1 MSAEFK
7 VAVIG
12 SGPAGLSAAARAARI
27 GLSHVLIERA
37 PHLADTIFKYF
48 RGKLVMATPD
58 NLELRSEL
66 GFKQGLREEVLQVW
80 DEGLAGL
87 SVNCRLASEVASL
100 KGHRGA
106 FAIGIAD
113 GEEVTAE
120 YVVLAIGVQGNL
132 RKLTIPGAELPFVRY
147 QLDDA
152 RDFHG
157 SEIAVIGNGDSAIET
172 ALALAQNNFV
182 TLVNRGEEFPRAK
195 GANRSK
201 IQALIQADQVSMV
214 ANAASKRIEPGYLV
228 LEVKNADHEV
238 RVPCD
243 HVIARIGAAPP
254 RHFVETLG
262 VTFEGSG
269 EETHPRLSRHYES
282 ENLPGLYVIGALAGY
297 PLIKQCL
304 NQGYEVIEY
313 IAARESRTQEA
324 DYLLSKADELIQ
336 QKLRTAGVS
345 ISVPALVKRIKRVP
359 LYASLTEL
367 RINELLGHSRIHRLP
382 AGTAVCKRGDY
393 AESVYT
399 ILDGEVGIQ
408 IEPAEPSEM
417 LRLGPDQFFGE
428 LALLSGRRRTRTV
441 VATAPSLLLEID
453 RNTMLR
459 LVDAVPEIK
468 TVIDAAAALRYIKVY
483 LAPGVTDDRTI
494 EKLLGVPETREFKPG
509 EVLIA
514 EGDTSDRSLYLVRKG
529 SVMISRQ
536 IAGKEIV
543 YAYLPAGNYV
553 GEMATLLE
561 QPRTAT
567 VRAAI
572 TTEAIRIDGDTFARL
587 RAEVP
592 GFGEDLDRTLK
603 KRLAEQAK
611 AADTANPVLIESFA
625 KVGFGEA
632 TDVLLIDE
640 SLCIRCDNCEKACAE
655 THDGISRLDREAG
668 PTFGTLHVPTACR
681 HCEDPH
687 CMKDCPPD
695 AIRRAPTGEVR
706 IDDQLCIHCGN
717 CADKC
722 PYGVIQMAEPPP
734 KQKAGLLSWLFFGIG
749 SEPGADRYPR
759 AGSDAGEKR
768 PVKCDLCAA
777 LNRDPACV
785 AACPTGAAL
794 RIHPEEFLAV
804 SARYK
809 I

>member
-1 MSAEFK
+1 MTEPNPVTTAQIEHRIAVVLCADVVGYSRLMGLDDEGTLAALKRIWREIVFPRIERFKGSLVRRMGDGLLVEFGS
-7 VAVIG
+7 VIDAVECAI
-12 SGPAGLSAAARAARI
+12 ALQQEMRAPQFHTAPERQIRFRI
-27 GLSHVLIERA
+27 GITADDVVDDGKGMA
-37 PHLADTIFKYF
+37 P
-48 RGKLVMATPD
+48 
-58 NLELRSEL
+58 
-66 GFKQGLREEVLQVW
+66 
-80 DEGLAGL
+80 
-87 SVNCRLASEVASL
+87 
-100 KGHRGA
+100 
-106 FAIGIAD
+106 
-113 GEEVTAE
+113 
-120 YVVLAIGVQGNL
+120 
-132 RKLTIPGAELPFVRY
+132 
-147 QLDDA
+147 
-152 RDFHG
+152 
-157 SEIAVIGNGDSAIET
+157 
-172 ALALAQNNFV
+172 NNFV

-201 IQALIQADQVSMV
+201 IQALIGAEKVCMA

-228 LEVKNADHEV
+228 LDVKNADHEV

-243 HVIARIGAAPP
+243 YVIARIGATPP
-254 RHFVETLG
+254 RHFVETMG
-262 VTFEGSG
+262 VEFEGSG
-269 EETHPRLSRHYES
+269 EETHPRLSRHYDSES
-282 ENLPGLYVIGALAGY
+282 LPGLYVIGALAGY

-313 IAARESRTQEA
+313 IAAREKGVQEA
-324 DYLLSKADELIQ
+324 DYLLSKTDELIE
-336 QKLRTAGVS
+336 QKLRTAGIS
-345 ISVPALVKRIKRVP
+345 ISVPALVKKIKGVP
-359 LYASLTEL
+359 IYASLTEP
-367 RINELLGHSRIHRLP
+367 RISELLSHSRIHNVP
-382 AGTAVCKRGDY
+382 AGKAVCERGDY

-408 IEPAEPSEM
+408 IDPVNSSETV
-417 LRLGPDQFFGE
+417 RLGPSQFFGE

-441 VATAPSLLLEID
+441 AATAPSLLLEID

-459 LVDAVPEIK
+459 LVESVPEIK
-468 TVIDAAAALRYIKVY
+468 RAIDAAAALRYIKVY
-483 LAPGVTDDRTI
+483 LAPGVTDDRII
-494 EKLLGVPETREFKPG
+494 EEMLGNPETREFKPG

-536 IAGKEIV
+536 IAGKEVV
-543 YAYLPAGNYV
+543 YAYLPAGSYV
-553 GEMATLLE
+553 GEMAALLE

-572 TTEAIRIDGDTFARL
+572 TTEAIRIDSDTFARL

-592 GFGEDLDRTLK
+592 GFREDLDRTLQ

-611 AADTANPVLIESFA
+611 AADTANPGLIESFA

-695 AIRRAPTGEVR
+695 AIRRKPTGEVT
-706 IDDQLCIHCGN
+706 IDYQLCIHCGN

-722 PYGVIQMAEPPP
+722 PYGVIQMAEPRK
-734 KQKAGLLSWLFFGIG
+734 KQKTGLLSWFLFGIG
-749 SEPGADRYPR
+749 KEPGEDRHPHT
-759 AGSDAGEKR
+759 GSNAGEKY
-768 PVKCDLCAA
+768 PVKCDLCAG
-777 LNRDPACV
+777 LNREPACV

-794 RIHPEEFLAV
+794 RINPEEFLAL

-809 I
+809 ALK